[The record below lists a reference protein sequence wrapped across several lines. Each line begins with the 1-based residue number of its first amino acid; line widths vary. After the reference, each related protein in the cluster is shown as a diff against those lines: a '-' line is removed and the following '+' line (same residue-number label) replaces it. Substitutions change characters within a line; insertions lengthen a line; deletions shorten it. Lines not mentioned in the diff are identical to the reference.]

1 MEIFENLIGMAV
13 LLLLLACLLLVPALT
28 IWNLITFVH
37 CLTGRAERRWERWLE
52 CGALAV
58 GYGYFRLYLELAE
71 VRRADW
77 WEELVNYQQHSI
89 LALDAIPSVA
99 ALAGLA
105 FAGYLVLR
113 FVPPERQP
121 PLVCVLALAAAYCG
135 VGLCVLWCVQT
146 AWDPFLMLYPANC
159 ALVLLKAVYRT
170 VRRKSAL
177 WTSGEQP
184 VRCEPLAA
192 LLARGM
198 RLPWV
203 ALLAVLPMLGVLA
216 GVLTL
221 FGQTPDALIR
231 AWTETA
237 YWTFS
242 QKTPPPNVFMD
253 THYLCTAAA
262 RGHPKLVKPLR
273 VGRRHGHTVLV
284 NRQLCVANA
293 FEGLLEEKTPRLHRA
308 VRRFYDRTGYP
319 IARHIRSPWAADAVY
334 CLMKPLEWLFLL
346 VLYAADPRP
355 EDRIAVQYPHTAPPG
370 AEGRRV

>member
-1 MEIFENLIGMAV
+1 MEVLESMFGLV
-13 LLLLLACLLLVPALT
+13 LLLFFLLLVPALT

-159 ALVLLKAVYRT
+159 ALVLLKAV
-170 VRRKSAL
+170 
-177 WTSGEQP
+177 
-184 VRCEPLAA
+184 
-192 LLARGM
+192 
-198 RLPWV
+198 
-203 ALLAVLPMLGVLA
+203 
-216 GVLTL
+216 
-221 FGQTPDALIR
+221 
-231 AWTETA
+231 
-237 YWTFS
+237 
-242 QKTPPPNVFMD
+242 
-253 THYLCTAAA
+253 
-262 RGHPKLVKPLR
+262 
-273 VGRRHGHTVLV
+273 
-284 NRQLCVANA
+284 
-293 FEGLLEEKTPRLHRA
+293 
-308 VRRFYDRTGYP
+308 
-319 IARHIRSPWAADAVY
+319 
-334 CLMKPLEWLFLL
+334 
-346 VLYAADPRP
+346 
-355 EDRIAVQYPHTAPPG
+355 
-370 AEGRRV
+370 

>member
-1 MEIFENLIGMAV
+1 MEVLEGMFGLV
-13 LLLLLACLLLVPALT
+13 LLLFFLLLVPALS

-237 YWTFS
+237 DWTFS

-262 RGHPKLVKPLR
+262 RGHPKLVRPLR

-284 NRQLCVANA
+284 NRQLCIANA
-293 FEGLLEEKTPRLHRA
+293 FEQLLEERCPRLHRGI
-308 VRRFYDRTGYP
+308 REFYDRTGLP
-319 IARHIRSPWAADAVY
+319 IARYIRSPYASDVTY
-334 CLMKPLEWLFLL
+334 ILMKPLEWLFLL

>member
-37 CLTGRAERRWERWLE
+37 CLTGRAERCWERWLE

-237 YWTFS
+237 DWTFS

>member
-1 MEIFENLIGMAV
+1 MEVLEGMFGLV
-13 LLLLLACLLLVPALT
+13 LLLFFLLLVPALSV
-28 IWNLITFVH
+28 WNLAALVR
-37 CLTGRAERRWERWLE
+37 CLSGRKEWRWDRGLE
-52 CGALAV
+52 LGALLV

-146 AWDPFLMLYPANC
+146 AWDLFLMLYPANC
-159 ALVLLKAVYRT
+159 ALLLLKTVCLT
-170 VRRKSAL
+170 VRGRSAL
-177 WTSGEQP
+177 WESGGQP
-184 VRCEPLAA
+184 VKYPGPAA
-192 LLARGM
+192 LLSWGE
-198 RLPWV
+198 RLPWLG
-203 ALLAVLPMLGVLA
+203 LLAVLPLLGVLV

-237 YWTFS
+237 DWTFS

-293 FEGLLEEKTPRLHRA
+293 FEQLLEERCPRFHRA
-308 VRRFYDRTGYP
+308 VRGFYDRTGYP
-319 IARHIRSPWAADAVY
+319 IARHIRSPYGADVIY
-334 CLMKPLEWLFLL
+334 MLMKPLEWLFLL

-355 EDRIAVQYPHTAPPG
+355 EDRIAVQYPHTAPPAAG
-370 AEGRRV
+370 GRRAP